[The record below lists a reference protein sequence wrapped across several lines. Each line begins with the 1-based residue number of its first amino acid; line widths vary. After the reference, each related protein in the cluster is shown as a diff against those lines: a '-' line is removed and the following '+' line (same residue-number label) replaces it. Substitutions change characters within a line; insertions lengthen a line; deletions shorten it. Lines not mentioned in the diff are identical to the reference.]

1 MLVKLNKLA
10 NTLHHNFNEFEKRA
24 RAEARAAIKAG
35 DIARWREITKK
46 RRAAGD
52 AMNDI
57 LDLLED
63 QAMSTATQKEI
74 AVALGNS
81 TAKARDL
88 VGKMKKVGEI
98 LDTVTKFANLLVG
111 ILGTVRAI
119 AGVS

>member
-52 AMNDI
+52 AANDI
-57 LDLLED
+57 LDLLENE
-63 QAMSTATQKEI
+63 AMSTTVQKDI
-74 AVALGNS
+74 AVALEKS
-81 TAKARDL
+81 TAEARDL
-88 VGKMKKVGEI
+88 VSKMKKAEKV
-98 LDTVTKFANLLVG
+98 LDTVAKFANLLTG